1 MLKGYIKCSEI
12 RKLLLRYI
20 HFDLRKK
27 EMEQVAIH
35 LRNCPICM
43 EKYSNLQKREKNLK
57 NKMYKIEKTLRMQD
71 EISNY
76 IDNECSEN
84 ERFQMEG
91 KLLTDKK
98 YKKQLIEYEEV
109 RRILSES
116 RKRIK
121 ENRTTYL
128 ADKIIED
135 IKNKKLYSGNLI
147 LQFQQ
152 KLHEFL
158 ECL

>member
-1 MLKGYIKCSEI
+1 MLKGYIKCTEI

-43 EKYSNLQKREKNLK
+43 EKYSILQKREKSLK

-71 EISNY
+71 EISSY
-76 IDNECSEN
+76 MDNECNEN
-84 ERFQMEG
+84 QKFIIEG

-98 YKKQLIEYEEV
+98 YKKELIECETT

-121 ENRTTYL
+121 ENRLTFL

-135 IKNKKLYSGNLI
+135 IKNKKFYSGNFI

-152 KLHEFL
+152 KLRGFL
-158 ECL
+158 KY